1 MVRGDELLDGVRVND
16 VAKQQN
22 VVLRVMGFEEKATKE
37 FEVWLYSL
45 FPPSPRWY
53 ISKIFSIYNV
63 DEDCYVIFE
72 NGKGD
77 IVDKVSLVDF
87 LNSLKNSLKNS
98 EKYSIK
104 VKEGEIGELW
114 DSLTKERIKPP
125 EGIRLWRRGYV
136 RNE

>member
-1 MVRGDELLDGVRVND
+1 MVREEELLDGVRVKD
-16 VAKQQN
+16 IARQQN
-22 VVLRVMGFEEKATKE
+22 IVLRVMGFEEKATKE

-63 DEDCYVIFE
+63 NEDCYVVFE
-72 NGKGD
+72 NGKGEAMN
-77 IVDKVSLVDF
+77 KVSLVEF
-87 LNSLKNSLKNS
+87 LKSLKNSLKNS
-98 EKYSIK
+98 ERYSIK
-104 VKEGEIGELW
+104 VKNGEVGVLW

-125 EGIRLWRRGYV
+125 EGIKLWRRGYV